1 MGHAEISGSC
11 RARCGQSRS
20 LSIMDVSGYVRLLEA
35 PDFGNG
41 RSSSSSSSTLIK
53 NKCSGI
59 GGFPNRDFSSNGR
72 GPTAVISRH
81 LYVLYFWV

>member
-35 PDFGNG
+35 PDFGNAEAAAVVVVTSLKINARELVVSLIGIFLRMGEG
-41 RSSSSSSSTLIK
+41 R
-53 NKCSGI
+53 
-59 GGFPNRDFSSNGR
+59 RR
-72 GPTAVISRH
+72 
-81 LYVLYFWV
+81 